1 MNICFDHSCKPITF
15 MSYTYF
21 RDLLL
26 TFVGKLNVFVVSNIS
41 VIDAIAPATRIAIS
55 NEICF
60 GKSLYLNIFNQTGIT
75 LKVCDLRGEGR
86 GERVLNLAA

>member
-21 RDLLL
+21 KDLLL
-26 TFVGKLNVFVVSNIS
+26 TFVGKWNVFVVSNIS
-41 VIDAIAPATRIAIS
+41 VIDAIVPATGIAVS

-60 GKSLYLNIFNQTGIT
+60 GKSFYLNTFNQTGIP
-75 LKVCDLRGEGR
+75 LKVCDFGRGGGR
-86 GERVLNLAA
+86 GEKGC

>member
-21 RDLLL
+21 KDLQL

-41 VIDAIAPATRIAIS
+41 VIDAIVPATSIAVS

-60 GKSLYLNIFNQTGIT
+60 GKSFYLNTFNQTGIT
-75 LKVCDLRGEGR
+75 LKMCDFGWGAEKGC
-86 GERVLNLAA
+86 